1 MGAARSARAV
11 ASPAVCLNT
20 MKGST
25 YLIIGAGSATGSC
38 VARTLAAEGA
48 RLVLAGR
55 DPSKL
60 EPLATAIGGRIVEA
74 DATRFEDVARSVD
87 EALAWTTRLDGV
99 LNCAGS
105 ILLKPAHLTS
115 AEELSHVLTT
125 NLVSAFA
132 TVRAAAA
139 VMRKDGGSIVLMSSA
154 AAMIGLPNHDAIAA
168 AKAGVIGLMRSA
180 AATYAAYGIRVNA
193 VAPGLVDTP
202 MSRSITSSAPS
213 LNASIAMHPL
223 GRIGTPE
230 DVASAICWLLGPLSP
245 WVTGQAIG
253 VDGGLATLKARSRTS
268 STQ

>member
-1 MGAARSARAV
+1 M
-11 ASPAVCLNT
+11 PAVP
-20 MKGST
+20 T
-25 YLIIGAGSATGSC
+25 YLIIGAGSATASC
-38 VARTLAAEGA
+38 VARTLAGDGA

-55 DPSKL
+55 HPSTF
-60 EPLATAIGGRIVEA
+60 ESLAASIDGRIVEA
-74 DATRFEDVARSVD
+74 DATRFEDVARAVD
-87 EALAWTTRLDGV
+87 EAVAWTTRLDGV

-115 AEELSHVLTT
+115 AEELSDVIAT
-125 NLVSAFA
+125 NLISSAFA
-132 TVRAAAA
+132 TVRAAATA
-139 VMRKDGGSIVLMSSA
+139 MRKDGGSIVLMSSA

-202 MSRSITSSAPS
+202 MSRLITSSAPS

-245 WVTGQAIG
+245 WVTGQVIG

-268 STQ
+268 ATR